1 MGYLKV
7 TTSDTRMKAKVTP
20 LPRSGEVNLRARRL
34 APPPANGKTH
44 LPGADQL
51 ALAQIAQR
59 FAPGKPRSR
68 GLRSREPAAS
78 RRRRPEIRDPATG
91 AAGAERSGRCCADPR
106 FAAWNANADRRAH
119 PRCAP
124 AERAV
129 RRHDRFRRDT
139 PELARAL
146 AQDASSDLAF
156 GACFGRRCPSAGE
169 TTSSARAEVR
179 AEACRRDGQCSA
191 RAPRAAKCS
200 RGGSWAKAGQDSDR
214 WASARSESRGGG
226 HGID

>member
-7 TTSDTRMKAKVTP
+7 DDFRHSHEGEGHASASLR
-20 LPRSGEVNLRARRL
+20 RSQSAGAASRTAAGERQDSLARRR
-34 APPPANGKTH
+34 PACSR
-44 LPGADQL
+44 ADR
-51 ALAQIAQR
+51 AAFR
-59 FAPGKPRSR
+59 SWKPRSR
-68 GLRSREPAAS
+68 GLRSREPASS
-78 RRRRPEIRDPATG
+78 RRRRPEIRDPAAG
-91 AAGAERSGRCCADPR
+91 AAGAERSGGGCADRR
-106 FAAWNANADRRAH
+106 FAAGNANADRRAH
-119 PRCAP
+119 PRRAP

-129 RRHDRFRRDT
+129 RRHDLFRRDT

-179 AEACRRDGQCSA
+179 AEARRRDGQRSA

-200 RGGSWAKAGQDSDR
+200 RGGS
-214 WASARSESRGGG
+214 
-226 HGID
+226 